1 MRGLCPKEETAERCW
16 GHPAG
21 VPYPQA
27 LHLSLGAVLGGDPQ
41 PIPMSVK
48 YSFLGHHI
56 LKPPFFKA
64 QIWSSLLGSA
74 QKSTCACFLPL
85 LLSFLEQGVE
95 IKREK
100 LAVSPWDSRAL
111 MGQLPKGDLTQL
123 HFIREENPKLMLR
136 ERHSPR
142 SSHLPSDTRWGDRNV
157 PFSTGHCLP
166 LWIPFLL

>member
-1 MRGLCPKEETAERCW
+1 MLGTPSW
-16 GHPAG
+16 G
-21 VPYPQA
+21 A
-27 LHLSLGAVLGGDPQ
+27 LSPGPTSQSWGSAGGDPQ
-41 PIPMSVK
+41 PIPMSVN

-142 SSHLPSDTRWGDRNV
+142 SSHLPSDTGWGDRNV
-157 PFSTGHCLP
+157 PFSTGHSVCLCGSHFYCDGDHRV
-166 LWIPFLL
+166 I